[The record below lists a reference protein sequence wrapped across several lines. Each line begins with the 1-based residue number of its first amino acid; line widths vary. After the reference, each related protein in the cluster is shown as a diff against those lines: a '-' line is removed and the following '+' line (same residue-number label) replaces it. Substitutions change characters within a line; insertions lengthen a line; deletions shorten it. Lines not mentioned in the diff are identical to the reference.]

1 MKLLHI
7 SDTHGLHNE
16 LKHLPDADILVHSGD
31 FTLDGKEQE
40 ALDFINWLCDLPHR
54 HKIFIAGN
62 HDLCMYDAGINGL
75 PDNVHYL
82 NNSHVTIEGLK
93 IHGMPMFSEDI
104 ISGDD
109 IKNTEAIPDD
119 ADIVVTHQPPMG
131 ILDLSEG
138 INYGCMFLLARI
150 TAVSPACHLFG
161 HVHNSY
167 GITHIGNTI
176 FSNAAVLDE
185 DYRLKNEPRLLDLNK
200 KQHS

>member
-16 LKHLPDADILVHSGD
+16 LKHLPYADILVHSSD

-62 HDLCMYDAGINGL
+62 HDLCMYDAGIDGL

-93 IHGMPMFSEDI
+93 IHGMPMFSENI
-104 ISGDD
+104 ITGDD

-138 INYGCMFLLARI
+138 SNYGCMFLLARI

-167 GITHIGNTI
+167 GITHIGNTV

>member
-16 LKHLPDADILVHSGD
+16 LKHLPYADILVHSGD

-62 HDLCMYDAGINGL
+62 HDLCMYDAGIDGL

-93 IHGMPMFSEDI
+93 IHGMPMFSENI
-104 ISGDD
+104 ITGDD
-109 IKNTEAIPDD
+109 IKNTEEIPDD

-167 GITHIGNTI
+167 GITHIGNTL

>member
-1 MKLLHI
+1 MRLLHI
-7 SDTHGLHNE
+7 SDTHGRHNE
-16 LKHLPDADILVHSGD
+16 LKHLPDADLLVHSGD

-40 ALDFINWLCDLPHR
+40 ALDFINWLCGLPHR

-62 HDLCMYDAGINGL
+62 HDQCMFDAGIDGL

-82 NNSHVTIEGLK
+82 NNSHVIIEGLK
-93 IHGMPMFSEDI
+93 IHGMPMFPEDI
-104 ISGDD
+104 ITGDD

-138 INYGCMFLLARI
+138 ISYGCMFLLARI
-150 TAVSPACHLFG
+150 TAASPAYHLFG
-161 HVHNSY
+161 HVHDSY

-185 DYRLKNEPRLLDLNK
+185 DYRLTNEPRLLYLNK
-200 KQHS
+200 K

>member
-82 NNSHVTIEGLK
+82 
-93 IHGMPMFSEDI
+93 
-104 ISGDD
+104 
-109 IKNTEAIPDD
+109 KN
-119 ADIVVTHQPPMG
+119 
-131 ILDLSEG
+131 
-138 INYGCMFLLARI
+138 
-150 TAVSPACHLFG
+150 
-161 HVHNSY
+161 
-167 GITHIGNTI
+167 
-176 FSNAAVLDE
+176 
-185 DYRLKNEPRLLDLNK
+185 
-200 KQHS
+200 